1 MSKVKNVTSEAGVLT
16 ALDEMSN
23 LITEYQKENFKFL
36 SGESVASVQSGQIK
50 PDEQGRFIKSAINW
64 FKDWLEKNK
73 HSTEFENDQLG
84 MVIIAP
90 AGIKSAMSH
99 KPRPIDVQA
108 LPVLPHVIKK
118 ARVISITKD
127 DTGKPIENIILAA
140 PIVVDGQRC
149 YIVIRLRKYYEIK
162 GEAPRYYTQAVA
174 IETNTATSNQ
184 TEHLGDKSLT
194 RFGESGGRDRLLNVL
209 HDALNVNIEQK
220 SKKIK
225 VYGWKAI
232 EMARNLTFEQL
243 EILTLKTQKE
253 HFIPKEQ
260 RTNIY
265 LYDQKGRKKLD
276 VLSWA
281 VHHKL
286 EEFKNNPNENDKP
299 LDHED
304 LLRIRNEFQ
313 VDYEQGAFDGVDG
326 FDSIDEDG
334 QWVLDKIDSMIAVLQ
349 NLHGGENKVLKGRSN
364 NVKTAKGTKVST
376 LFAVLEADQVIASH
390 TATGAENPNYPQELQ
405 PRDRSRESSQAW
417 VQKTSNTLDPES
429 LGRSGRA
436 DTGAPIVGDDLVV
449 ESGNGRTMA
458 IQLAYE
464 RGNADEYKE
473 WLIDEAEYFGFSADQ
488 INQFKQPILVRIRT
502 SEVDRIQFTV
512 EANQD
517 DKLSFS
523 ATERAKTDARRLDEN
538 LLSLFTPG
546 EDGDLITASNQKFIQ
561 GFLRSL
567 GETEAAQYIGTDGK
581 PTQALVTRMKAAIFS
596 KAYNDDR
603 LLEMMADQ
611 TKPDLQNMLNALG
624 AAAPKFIEAQAVSR
638 GDVQDVSSSIV
649 DGIEQALD
657 KRVTNAIIDAANT
670 ILAAKQNDQDIVEF
684 VKQQGLFG
692 DLGEGVPELAVFLS
706 KNSRSAKKMSLLF
719 KAMAEFAEKEAIDGQ
734 NMGLFGEPEPVSIK
748 DAINYAVK
756 VIEDNYGDNANL
768 SMFDSATQ
776 EFEAIEKRYFLGH
789 LLHKFG
795 WRKEDS
801 DKNVYIRK
809 NMNGA
814 RKIVFKMNEGQ
825 DDFLIEIVESS
836 GDFVA
841 EIGNCINKKISEIFE
856 FMNGFLLDEQQIDS
870 KVITDYD
877 NADGNSSNADSWMNG
892 QIIRWFDEPNI
903 NYIHPFEL
911 PADHQIGDRVYF
923 TITDSDENQTNIK
936 LDAFIADIKFK
947 LNKVWYGLAMRIGN
961 SNFATLIY
969 LPSGTFETQ
978 SNTNNPNLSMFD
990 STYVDWDGKI
1000 LFTHLDN
1007 EAHSAATSP
1016 LNNLDLPTEE
1026 QKQSGEYQKGHLSIG
1041 DLKIA
1046 IENPAGSIRSG
1057 TDPNGNEWQIKMKHH
1072 YGFIENTDGADGDE
1086 IDVFVK
1092 NHLAYDPEYA
1102 YIIKQ
1107 LDSNGQFDEQKVI
1120 IGAETEEEA
1129 KEIYLS
1135 NYEKGWQGFGGIKKI
1150 SMADL
1155 LKKIQHTWSEF
1166 DSWARDGSYD
1176 HIPIDQVIIENA
1188 PKIVESKI
1196 DKEDPIVVL
1205 ETHGKYHLVI
1215 GLDRIMLAKQRH
1227 ERFIP
1232 AIIFDSKDIS
1242 KSIIQNAIKQAGSK
1256 VDPVALAALILDEL
1270 EKSLVN
1276 SFDDISNP
1284 VLEVLYQNL

>member
-1 MSKVKNVTSEAGVLT
+1 MGYFFVREMSKINQIFKKDDVREALDSILMVLRGNSFIPFPLEMVNQAFYHSSRYSEAIAQDYKKNYTLTIKKAIEKAIPEIETPEQQQAFDDALTLLQNTYIDKIKILANSRSGVYSSFM
-16 ALDEMSN
+16 AGRSNFNSKQANRRGNAYDQVAGKIENWISHVAPN
-23 LITEYQKENFKFL
+23 LIYNEVIAARSLDQINARANEKAEIEKRKLEKRAADLWEILQPKEFPFQFGKASISKINFSRDKKPKSFLINDSAVYDNKIEFSELFGKSDYPKLLEILVNQGKKIPESWAETNLKQKKASSISSFDSIELDSHDPLGTIDKMIEAFENNRLEIYKFL
-36 SGESVASVQSGQIK
+36 TNQPVSSIQSGQIK
-50 PDEQGRFIKSAINW
+50 PDINGKLINGAVNW
-64 FKDWLEKNK
+64 FRTWLSNNGHNGVFHNE
-73 HSTEFENDQLG
+73 QLG
-84 MVIIAP
+84 DIVLSP
-90 AGIKSAMSH
+90 RGIKNAMNH
-99 KPRPIDVQA
+99 KPHPIDIQAIPA
-108 LPVLPHVIKK
+108 LPEIMEKVKVLDVS
-118 ARVISITKD
+118 RD
-127 DTGKPIENIILAA
+127 DEGKPIKNIVAAA
-140 PIVVDGQRC
+140 PILIDGEK
-149 YIVIRLRKYYEIK
+149 YYLVLRLRQDLTIRNEPPRFYTVAVEVIESANKKATTLMTSPIFEKSK
-162 GEAPRYYTQAVA
+162 GR
-174 IETNTATSNQ
+174 IET
-184 TEHLGDKSLT
+184 
-194 RFGESGGRDRLLNVL
+194 GGRDRLLNIL
-209 HDALNVNIEQK
+209 YEALTVNH
-220 SKKIK
+220 
-225 VYGWKAI
+225 VF
-232 EMARNLTFEQL
+232 R
-243 EILTLKTQKE
+243 
-253 HFIPKEQ
+253 
-260 RTNIY
+260 
-265 LYDQKGRKKLD
+265 
-276 VLSWA
+276 
-281 VHHKL
+281 
-286 EEFKNNPNENDKP
+286 
-299 LDHED
+299 
-304 LLRIRNEFQ
+304 
-313 VDYEQGAFDGVDG
+313 
-326 FDSIDEDG
+326 
-334 QWVLDKIDSMIAVLQ
+334 
-349 NLHGGENKVLKGRSN
+349 GRSN

-376 LFAVLEADQVIASH
+376 VFAVLEADQVIASH

-436 DTGAPIVGDDLVV
+436 DTGAPIIGEDLVV

-502 SEVDRIQFTV
+502 SEIDRIQFTV

-561 GFLRSL
+561 GFLKSL

-692 DLGEGVPELAVFLS
+692 DLSEGVPELAVFLS

-719 KAMAEFAEKEAIDGQ
+719 KAMAEFAEKEALDSQ

-768 SMFDSATQ
+768 SMFDS
-776 EFEAIEKRYFLGH
+776 
-789 LLHKFG
+789 
-795 WRKEDS
+795 
-801 DKNVYIRK
+801 
-809 NMNGA
+809 
-814 RKIVFKMNEGQ
+814 
-825 DDFLIEIVESS
+825 
-836 GDFVA
+836 
-841 EIGNCINKKISEIFE
+841 
-856 FMNGFLLDEQQIDS
+856 IDS
-870 KVITDYD
+870 LTAI
-877 NADGNSSNADSWMNG
+877 
-892 QIIRWFDEPNI
+892 DE
-903 NYIHPFEL
+903 
-911 PADHQIGDRVYF
+911 
-923 TITDSDENQTNIK
+923 K
-936 LDAFIADIKFK
+936 
-947 LNKVWYGLAMRIGN
+947 
-961 SNFATLIY
+961 
-969 LPSGTFETQ
+969 
-978 SNTNNPNLSMFD
+978 
-990 STYVDWDGKI
+990 
-1000 LFTHLDN
+1000 
-1007 EAHSAATSP
+1007 AHDAATSP
-1016 LNNLDLPTEE
+1016 HNDLDFPTAE
-1026 QKQSGEYQKGHLSIG
+1026 QKQTGEYQKGHLSIG

-1057 TDPNGNEWQIKMKHH
+1057 SDPNGNEWQITMKHH
-1072 YGFIENTDGADGDE
+1072 YGFIENTTGADGDE

-1092 NHLAYDPEYA
+1092 NNLADEPKYA

-1107 LDSNGQFDEQKVI
+1107 LDINGQFDEQKVI
-1120 IGAETEEEA
+1120 IGAESEEEA

-1135 NYEKGWQGFGGIKKI
+1135 NYEKGWKGLGGIKKI

-1176 HIPIDQVIIENA
+1176 HIPVDQVIIENA
-1188 PKIVESKI
+1188 PKIIESKI

-1205 ETHGKYHLVI
+1205 ETHGKYHIVI
-1215 GLDRIMLAKQRH
+1215 GLDRIKLANQRH

-1232 AIIFDSKDIS
+1232 AIIFDGKDIS
-1242 KSIIQNAIKQAGSK
+1242 KSIIQNAIKKAGSK

-1284 VLEVLYQNL
+1284 VLEVLYQNF